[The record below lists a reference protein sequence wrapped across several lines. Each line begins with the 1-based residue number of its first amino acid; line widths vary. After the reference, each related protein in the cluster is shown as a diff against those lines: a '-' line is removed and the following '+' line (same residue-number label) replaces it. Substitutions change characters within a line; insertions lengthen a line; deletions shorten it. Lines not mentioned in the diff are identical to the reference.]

1 MCLVSYTG
9 VLSHSKIKLKEKPL
23 KSLTSCLRALKFIGS
38 SAATTSVHTGVMTR
52 KGGTSCN
59 G

>member
-1 MCLVSYTG
+1 MG